1 MVGNFVTL
9 PRKLSQYQDSS
20 QTPVCKPKER
30 PLSRKG
36 QNTDMQNNYVMFG
49 RTQMISEP
57 FSLLFFDGFFF
68 VFSFLF
74 LVKGT
79 SSRKFLV
86 RLPTDYLC
94 P

>member
-49 RTQMISEP
+49 GTQMISEP
-57 FSLLFFDGFFF
+57 FSLLFFVGF
-68 VFSFLF
+68 FLF
-74 LVKGT
+74 LVFCFWSKEQVQGN
-79 SSRKFLV
+79 F
-86 RLPTDYLC
+86 
-94 P
+94 